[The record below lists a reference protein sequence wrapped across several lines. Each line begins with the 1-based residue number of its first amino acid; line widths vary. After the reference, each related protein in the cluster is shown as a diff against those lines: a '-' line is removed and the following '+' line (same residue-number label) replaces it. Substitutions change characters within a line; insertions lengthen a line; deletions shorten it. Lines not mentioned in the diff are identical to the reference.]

1 MGSFWVSQ
9 TKETQTM
16 ASATIE
22 QPPTITLTLTL
33 EEARAILLVIN
44 EYFEEIEYDEEKMT
58 DELMEVSG
66 ALESLP
72 LRLSK
77 YS

>member
-1 MGSFWVSQ
+1 
-9 TKETQTM
+9 M

>member
-1 MGSFWVSQ
+1 
-9 TKETQTM
+9 M
-16 ASATIE
+16 ASATIK

-33 EEARAILLVIN
+33 EEAKAILFVIN
-44 EYFEEIEYDEEKMT
+44 EYFEEIEYDQEKMT